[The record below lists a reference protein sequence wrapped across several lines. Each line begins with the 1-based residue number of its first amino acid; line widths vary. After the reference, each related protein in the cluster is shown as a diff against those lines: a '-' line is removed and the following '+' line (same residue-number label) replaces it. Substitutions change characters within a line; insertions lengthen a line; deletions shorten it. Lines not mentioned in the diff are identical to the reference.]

1 MATLP
6 KLIKQRTSKRNILR
20 KRILDKVNE
29 LVSRTTETQRI
40 EEVSAMLSTLDAEYE
55 RIKKLDEAI
64 FDKLEEENE
73 MEKESDEVMEFDLIT
88 KTAKEKISK
97 YLTKYNEDTVST
109 ISSNSTRKGVKLPKF
124 EMKCFE
130 GNPMQWKTFI
140 ETFEASI
147 NCKDDIS
154 EIEKFSYLKG
164 YLTGPA
170 LNTIEGFTMTNE
182 NYLKALTLLKERF
195 GNTQLIIASHMNDL
209 IKIEKAS
216 NNITKLRQ
224 MYDKIEAN
232 VRALNSE
239 GIDSMHF
246 GPMLIPIILEKLPNS
261 IQLQI
266 SRRLGKSNWD
276 VEEFIKCINEEVT
289 AREN

>member
-1 MATLP
+1 
-6 KLIKQRTSKRNILR
+6 
-20 KRILDKVNE
+20 
-29 LVSRTTETQRI
+29 
-40 EEVSAMLSTLDAEYE
+40 
-55 RIKKLDEAI
+55 
-64 FDKLEEENE
+64 
-73 MEKESDEVMEFDLIT
+73 
-88 KTAKEKISK
+88 
-97 YLTKYNEDTVST
+97 
-109 ISSNSTRKGVKLPKF
+109 
-124 EMKCFE
+124 
-130 GNPMQWKTFI
+130 
-140 ETFEASI
+140 
-147 NCKDDIS
+147 
-154 EIEKFSYLKG
+154 
-164 YLTGPA
+164 
-170 LNTIEGFTMTNE
+170 MTNE

-276 VEEFIKCINEEVT
+276 VEEFIY
-289 AREN
+289 A